1 MNIFF
6 NILQKCIK
14 VKNISLPTK
23 EFILESR
30 IHKYDTEYKDI
41 SPYIYILIDEMNYLM
56 TNINRLK
63 NKRNANN
70 NNSNDSII
78 ENKYSLV
85 SQIKLNTFKKLLDNI
100 FISNELKEKIIDSFC
115 KAQKIYYA
123 LGKFV
128 NNYKYKKYNTVV
140 SNDLTLNP
148 LTRNDVN
155 TFTLLQSKSI
165 YLFSVNDLIHIIEIA
180 ICNAP
185 NFFAEPM
192 IPKNPYNNERFNTST
207 LYNIYFALKKN
218 TRLMS
223 ILFHLFFLVEF
234 NIDTFC
240 DDNEAMLRQISIE
253 KYVSNSPVSIL
264 HKATLTMINENFY
277 TKQLNIHAE
286 FPKDILVNIFR
297 PFLLYY
303 FIIHYDFHNEK
314 KYTYKQILSL
324 KLKKFYDYNKLFGRK
339 ITHVVSYRNNN
350 AALFTSKN
358 KYKLTYSFNTKH
370 LSFYNICVNENRYSN
385 NLYLHVDYNLRDNY
399 ASDDTND
406 NTSEDTSDD
415 TSEDND
421 DNSIS

>member
-23 EFILESR
+23 EFNLESR
-30 IHKYDTEYKDI
+30 IHKYDPEYKDV

-63 NKRNANN
+63 FKHKNNANDIN
-70 NNSNDSII
+70 ANDSKIK
-78 ENKYSLV
+78 NKYSLV
-85 SQIKLNTFKKLLDNI
+85 SQIKLNSLKKLLDNI
-100 FISNELKEKIIDSFC
+100 FISNELKEKILDTFC
-115 KAQKIYYA
+115 KTQKIYFA
-123 LGKFV
+123 LVKFA

-148 LTRNDVN
+148 LTPNDVN

-165 YLFSVNDLIHIIEIA
+165 YLFSVNDLIHIIETA
-180 ICNAP
+180 ISNAP
-185 NFFAEPM
+185 IFFAEPM
-192 IPKNPYNNERFNTST
+192 IPKNPYNNEPFNTST

-303 FIIHYDFHNEK
+303 FIIHYNFHNEK

-324 KLKKFYDYNKLFGRK
+324 KLKKFYDYNNLFGRK
-339 ITHVVSYRNNN
+339 ITHVVSYHDSN
-350 AALFTSKN
+350 AALFASPN

-370 LSFYNICVNENRYSN
+370 LSFYNICVNENNHSN
-385 NLYLHVDYNLRDNY
+385 TLYLHVDYSLSGNNADN
-399 ASDDTND
+399 D
-406 NTSEDTSDD
+406 TSEDNSDD
-415 TSEDND
+415 TSDENND